1 MQGLFAYLLDVFST
15 DSSNSFVSKNESII
29 KPEILILREL
39 IEKMT
44 GIVHIEDLTP

>member
-15 DSSNSFVSKNESII
+15 NMNNSTASKNETII